1 MIRSVSVGRDEWC
14 ASEDRAHM
22 EKEAITLTV
31 KDRASSW
38 SYLWPAGVSVTM
50 CDAARRGGSE
60 RGVAGA

>member
-22 EKEAITLTV
+22 EKEARTLTV

-38 SYLWPAGVSVTM
+38 SYRRPAGVSVTV